1 MMIITMGNFQN
12 SKTSILNAK
21 QLLTFSWN
29 ICSKMRSFSKLKLSS
44 NYHPT
49 AIRVII
55 QKKYSTTKRCKK
67 ILKQAKTLPDSRLLC
82 HHQETRG
89 MSKYRNAITLTAKR
103 KQSISVLRRYLA
115 LNWAVA
121 SQSAKSTAAKSHSF
135 D

>member
-1 MMIITMGNFQN
+1 MMIITMESFQN
-12 SKTSILNAK
+12 SKTSILNVK
-21 QLLTFSWN
+21 QSLTFSWN
-29 ICSKMRSFSKLKLSS
+29 ICSKMRSFSRLKLSS
-44 NYHPT
+44 SYRLKT
-49 AIRVII
+49 IRVIT

-67 ILKQAKTLPDSRLLC
+67 ILKQAKTLLDLRLLC
-82 HHQETRG
+82 HHWATRG
-89 MSKYRNAITLTAKR
+89 MSKFRNAITLTAKK